1 MSDIGIA
8 FAVLAVVIVVGV
20 IGIGCGRYN
29 LMHGGVRLV
38 LFAAFLFLTVL
49 P

>member
-1 MSDIGIA
+1 MSD
-8 FAVLAVVIVVGV
+8 
-20 IGIGCGRYN
+20 IGCGRYN
-29 LMHGGVRLV
+29 LMHSGVRLV